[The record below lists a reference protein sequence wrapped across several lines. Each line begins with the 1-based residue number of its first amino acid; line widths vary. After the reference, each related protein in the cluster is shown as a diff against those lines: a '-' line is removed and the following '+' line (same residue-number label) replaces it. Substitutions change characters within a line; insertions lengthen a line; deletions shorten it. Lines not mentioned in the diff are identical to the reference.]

1 MNIPQNTAMK
11 NRSKAAKAAA
21 ARYRRRV
28 ERAEMADWRHVT
40 YIDPATGRTRT
51 TNIRRALNDAREEW
65 S

>member
-11 NRSKAAKAAA
+11 NRSESAKAAA

-28 ERAEMADWRHVT
+28 ERAEMADWKHVT
-40 YIDPATGRTRT
+40 YTDPATGRTQT
-51 TNIRRALNDAREEW
+51 INIRH

>member
-11 NRSKAAKAAA
+11 NRSESAKAA

-28 ERAEMADWRHVT
+28 ERAEMTDWKYVT
-40 YIDPATGRTRT
+40 YTDPATGRTQT
-51 TNIRRALNDAREEW
+51 INIRH

>member
-11 NRSKAAKAAA
+11 NRSASAKAAA

-28 ERAEMADWRHVT
+28 ERAEMADQKRIT
-40 YIDPATGRTRT
+40 YTDPATGHVQTI
-51 TNIRRALNDAREEW
+51 NIRH

>member
-11 NRSKAAKAAA
+11 NRPESAKAAA

-28 ERAEMADWRHVT
+28 ERTAMADWKRAT
-40 YIDPATGRTRT
+40 YTDPGTGRIRT
-51 TNIRRALNDAREEW
+51 INIRH

>member
-11 NRSKAAKAAA
+11 NRSESAKAAA

-28 ERAEMADWRHVT
+28 KRAEMADWKYVT
-40 YIDPATGRTRT
+40 YTDPATGRTQAI
-51 TNIRRALNDAREEW
+51 NIRH

>member
-11 NRSKAAKAAA
+11 NRSEAAKAAT

-28 ERAEMADWRHVT
+28 ERAEMADWKYASHT
-40 YIDPATGRTRT
+40 DPATGRTKT
-51 TNIRRALNDAREEW
+51 INIRH